1 MKCLN
6 CNSDA
11 LKEEQERTFKCLE
24 CGSVIVMVLRR
35 AKETTSPPLAFDKST
50 ESTAETTDIPQEGQ
64 NVVNNGRN
72 DSLGRLP
79 VSLWING
86 Y

>member
-1 MKCLN
+1 MKCLH
-6 CNSDA
+6 CESDA
-11 LKEEQERTFKCLE
+11 LEEGQERRFKCLK
-24 CGSVIVMVLRR
+24 CGSVMVLRLF
-35 AKETTSPPLAFDKST
+35 AEETTSPPPALEKST
-50 ESTAETTDIPQEGQ
+50 DAIAGSTQKGQ

-72 DSLGRLP
+72 DSLGGLP

>member
-1 MKCLN
+1 MKCLH
-6 CNSDA
+6 CESDA
-11 LKEEQERTFKCLE
+11 LEEVQKRTFKCLK
-24 CGSVIVMVLRR
+24 CGSVNVLRF
-35 AKETTSPPLAFDKST
+35 AEETTSPPPALEKST
-50 ESTAETTDIPQEGQ
+50 DSIADSTQKGQ

-79 VSLWING
+79 VSLLING

>member
-1 MKCLN
+1 MKCFH
-6 CNSDA
+6 CESDA
-11 LKEEQERTFKCLE
+11 LEEVQERTFKCLK
-24 CGSVIVMVLRR
+24 CGSVMVLPF
-35 AKETTSPPLAFDKST
+35 AEETTSPPPALEKST
-50 ESTAETTDIPQEGQ
+50 DSIADSTQKGQ

>member
-35 AKETTSPPLAFDKST
+35 AEETTSPPLALDKST
-50 ESTAETTDIPQEGQ
+50 ESIADSTQEGQ